1 MTTFPENLTGLDKA
15 AILFQVLGESLALTL
30 FRDISESDILRIRVR
45 SRELRHISISLKKS
59 ILEEYYFKMM
69 SEKYRNSNTKDSS
82 KLFGFL
88 DGLTDEQIH
97 YLLAS
102 ESTRVVALAT
112 DQLSDEKKST
122 FLANLDTEET
132 NDIIFE
138 YGNLADIPLEAVVSI
153 ANELKK
159 KVTFLPEP
167 KEFSRGGG
175 KSIANILGN
184 MPSDEAEQY
193 LVKISQEDPE
203 LYAEVKKYF
212 ITFDDLLDMPDHIMS
227 EFWMNPDIDV
237 DALAKALKGADE
249 EEVQSIVEYLPKR
262 KQAMFTPVDKPLS
275 KKEVERAQLTI
286 VELARAMEKEG
297 SLDIEDIFGGELVE

>member
-1 MTTFPENLTGLDKA
+1 MMTLQENLTGLDKA

-30 FRDISESDILRIRVR
+30 FRDIPESDILRIRVR
-45 SRELRHISISLKKS
+45 SRELRHISILLKKS
-59 ILEEYYFKMM
+59 VLEEYYFKMM
-69 SEKYRNSNTKDSS
+69 SDKYRNNNKKETG

-88 DGLTDEQIH
+88 DELTNEQIQ
-97 YLLAS
+97 YLLAN

-112 DQLSDEKKST
+112 DQLSEDRKTT
-122 FLANLDTEET
+122 FLSKLDSKET
-132 NDIIFE
+132 NEIIFE
-138 YGNLADIPLEAVVSI
+138 YGNLSDIPLEAVVSI

-184 MPSDEAEQY
+184 MSSDEAEQY

-212 ITFDDLLDMPDHIMS
+212 ITFDDLLDMPEHIMS
-227 EFWMNPDIDV
+227 EFWMNPDIDI
-237 DALAKALKGADE
+237 DALAKALKGLDE
-249 EEVQSIVEYLPKR
+249 DEVKSIVEYLPKR
-262 KQAMFTPVDKPLS
+262 KQAMFTPVEKPLS
-275 KKEVERAQLTI
+275 KKEVENAQLSI

-297 SLDIEDIFGGELVE
+297 NLDIEDILGGELIE